1 MVAGSNPAV
10 PIFIIILM
18 EILRKPFITSQK
30 KFCIMADA
38 SFRENKL
45 VDIAFMGLR
54 VAIGVIFIAH
64 GTGKFGPGFVGF
76 LTGPLGLPAEL
87 QIPIALAE
95 TIPGILLIIG
105 VLTRISASLLSIIM
119 LGAIF
124 YVKGAS
130 SLTGDRGY
138 ELDLILLAASLL
150 IIVAGPGRVSIAHI
164 AKKIPRFLH

>member
-1 MVAGSNPAV
+1 LKL
-10 PIFIIILM
+10 FF
-18 EILRKPFITSQK
+18 RKDENFTTAFLSSSK
-30 KFCIMADA
+30 KVKKLTEANFH
-38 SFRENKL
+38 ENKL
-45 VDIAFMGLR
+45 LDIAFMGLR
-54 VAIGVIFIAH
+54 AAIGVIFIVH
-64 GTGKFGPGFVGF
+64 GTGKFNPGFIGF
-76 LTGPLGLPAEL
+76 LTGPLGFPPEM

-105 VLTRISASLLSIIM
+105 VVTRISSSILSIVM

-130 SLTGDRGY
+130 NLTGDGGY
-138 ELDLILLAASLL
+138 ELDMILLAANLV